1 MAKKVVLKQLLDKW
15 GNLSIEIQNAIANDE
30 QYEMNPE
37 ADRNTSAS
45 EDKPVWTDA
54 TEVKEEVDKET
65 GEIVTEKKS
74 FPGDDDTE
82 S

>member
-1 MAKKVVLKQLLDKW
+1 
-15 GNLSIEIQNAIANDE
+15 
-30 QYEMNPE
+30 MNPE
-37 ADRNTSAS
+37 ADRNSSAA